1 VRCGRRWRAVLTHPL
16 GQTRA
21 PAITKT
27 RTPRWYVVPGYGLLR
42 RSPSSRRPDRRR
54 FARRHPESRALRVAM
69 RWPPATLDTGHR
81 RAEGLAIGSV
91 ALSWPATFA
100 HPARTPEPVFMTSRA
115 REARVQKVPKNLTWA
130 GEAFA
135 MRRSG
140 VRIPSAP
147 PNPLV
152 RGRARIL
159 KEGNDMASQQLV
171 SRNSAQRPFSSG
183 RLDLQFSP
191 SCDRSRA
198 PGCRRRQRSGE
209 EPTPC
214 LMIGV
219 K

>member
-1 VRCGRRWRAVLTHPL
+1 MRCGRRWRAVLTHPL

-130 GEAFA
+130 PEPSPTSENPIAGTGFSHCHSAFLSDCA
-135 MRRSG
+135 PPAPPSALRRSSPA
-140 VRIPSAP
+140 RSA
-147 PNPLV
+147 
-152 RGRARIL
+152 A
-159 KEGNDMASQQLV
+159 D
-171 SRNSAQRPFSSG
+171 
-183 RLDLQFSP
+183 
-191 SCDRSRA
+191 
-198 PGCRRRQRSGE
+198 
-209 EPTPC
+209 EPRWWR
-214 LMIGV
+214 
-219 K
+219 